1 MAIQVRVMC
10 INKPDRYD
18 PYRHITHIGGIN
30 PDGGRWR
37 LTEEEAIAG
46 IRRGDWNFYVQAGGR
61 TVWVTIERGPS
72 GREYLKTEPDAYRP
86 DNLLSLP
93 ECT

>member
-1 MAIQVRVMC
+1 MC

-18 PYRHITHIGGIN
+18 YYRHITHIGGVN
-30 PDGGRWR
+30 PDGSKWH
-37 LTEEEAIAG
+37 LSEEEAIAG
-46 IRRGDWNFYVQAGGR
+46 IRRGEWTFYVEGGGR
-61 TVWVTIERGPS
+61 TVWVTIEKGPS
-72 GREYLKTEPDAYRP
+72 GREYLKTEPDGYRE